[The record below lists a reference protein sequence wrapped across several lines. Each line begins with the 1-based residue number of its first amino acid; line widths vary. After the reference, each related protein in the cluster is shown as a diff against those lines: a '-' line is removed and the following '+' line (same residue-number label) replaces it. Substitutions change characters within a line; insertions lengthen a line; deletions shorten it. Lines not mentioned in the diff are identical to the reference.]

1 MWYAPLETAKIIF
14 SNRKRVEQQGGHF
27 CSPAYTPPERRLGY
41 AEARRSVEICRLP
54 RFYQQ
59 SGKWKG
65 TREGERGKRLTKSET
80 RNVIQVSGAPALF
93 SDTGCRRGSPS
104 RIHPP
109 SFFPCTSRSSSDAYF
124 SLTSFFAPFRP

>member
-1 MWYAPLETAKIIF
+1 MIADVNFAKHQTSRCGMHTLETAKIIF

-65 TREGERGKRLTKSET
+65 TREGERGKASNEK
-80 RNVIQVSGAPALF
+80 
-93 SDTGCRRGSPS
+93 
-104 RIHPP
+104 
-109 SFFPCTSRSSSDAYF
+109 
-124 SLTSFFAPFRP
+124 